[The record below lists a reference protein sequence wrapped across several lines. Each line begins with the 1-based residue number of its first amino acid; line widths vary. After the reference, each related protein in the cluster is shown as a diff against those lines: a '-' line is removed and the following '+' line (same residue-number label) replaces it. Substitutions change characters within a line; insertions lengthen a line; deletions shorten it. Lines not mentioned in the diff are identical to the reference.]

1 MCIISWLI
9 EIFGTLCHVFIYVIG
24 IAGIHY
30 IEAITM
36 FIVIPFVHLMNDE
49 DTNKGDVD
57 RGHSKTFGIPLSFK
71 MLSEMIEITYAFKR
85 KEITIG
91 MTIYNFHVINRKRHF
106 KNIPMVDFAE
116 EYHEFLL
123 LSIAFLICHC

>member
-30 IEAITM
+30 IEAITI

-49 DTNKGDVD
+49 DTKGIIADEGWYAGLKFMLGLQRARNKS
-57 RGHSKTFGIPLSFK
+57 H
-71 MLSEMIEITYAFKR
+71 
-85 KEITIG
+85 
-91 MTIYNFHVINRKRHF
+91 
-106 KNIPMVDFAE
+106 
-116 EYHEFLL
+116 
-123 LSIAFLICHC
+123 

>member
-9 EIFGTLCHVFIYVIG
+9 EIFGTLCHVMFILLINHIG

-49 DTNKGDVD
+49 DTKAIIADEGWYAGLKFMLGLQRTRNKSD
-57 RGHSKTFGIPLSFK
+57 
-71 MLSEMIEITYAFKR
+71 
-85 KEITIG
+85 
-91 MTIYNFHVINRKRHF
+91 
-106 KNIPMVDFAE
+106 
-116 EYHEFLL
+116 
-123 LSIAFLICHC
+123 

>member
-9 EIFGTLCHVFIYVIG
+9 EIFGTLCHVMFILLISHIG

-49 DTNKGDVD
+49 DTKGIIADEGWYAGLKFMLGLQRTRNKSG
-57 RGHSKTFGIPLSFK
+57 
-71 MLSEMIEITYAFKR
+71 
-85 KEITIG
+85 
-91 MTIYNFHVINRKRHF
+91 
-106 KNIPMVDFAE
+106 
-116 EYHEFLL
+116 
-123 LSIAFLICHC
+123 

>member
-9 EIFGTLCHVFIYVIG
+9 EIFGTLCHVMFVLLISHIG

-49 DTNKGDVD
+49 ETKGIIADEGLYAGLKSMLGLK
-57 RGHSKTFGIPLSFK
+57 RAKKTS
-71 MLSEMIEITYAFKR
+71 
-85 KEITIG
+85 
-91 MTIYNFHVINRKRHF
+91 
-106 KNIPMVDFAE
+106 D
-116 EYHEFLL
+116 
-123 LSIAFLICHC
+123 